1 MTFADISFKL
11 YPDEPLN
18 FKNLLPIV
26 LFKTINMHVKMNKII
41 SAYLVVAYLSAR
53 LIAQSNCA
61 RDWIKT
67 VVFR

>member
-1 MTFADISFKL
+1 MTFADISFKS

-26 LFKTINMHVKMNKII
+26 LFNTINMHVKMNKII

-53 LIAQSNCA
+53 LIAQSNSA